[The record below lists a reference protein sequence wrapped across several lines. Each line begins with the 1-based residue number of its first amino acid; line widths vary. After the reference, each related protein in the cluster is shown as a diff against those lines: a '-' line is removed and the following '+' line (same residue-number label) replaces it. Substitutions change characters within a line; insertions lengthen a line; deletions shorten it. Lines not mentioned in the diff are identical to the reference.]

1 MKTLSAVFVLAISL
15 MVGATGCGKQDGKK
29 SVSVAKAP
37 PGANLVALD
46 QFKVVEGKPRLA
58 YVTNGIADFW
68 KIAERGAEDGA
79 AKFDVELSVKMPP
92 KGAVDQKRMIEDLLA
107 RKVDGIAVSPIDA
120 DNQTP
125 FLKEVG
131 KKTRMITHDSDAPFC
146 DRICYVGMD
155 NYEAGRMCGQLVKK
169 ALPDGG
175 SVIIFVGRLGQDN
188 ARLRR
193 QGVIDELLGRSVDA
207 TRYDEP
213 GQVLK
218 NGKYE
223 VLDTRTDDFDFAKAK
238 AQAQDAIVKY
248 PKLGC
253 MVGLFEYN
261 PPIMLEALSGAGK
274 LKTIKVVGF
283 DENDKTLKS
292 IQDGDAEGTIV
303 QNPYK
308 YGFES
313 VRVLHAL
320 AKGDRSVVPANG
332 FINIPA
338 RSITKENVDEFWA
351 ELKKLTGKN

>member
-1 MKTLSAVFVLAISL
+1 MKTLSAVAVAALSL
-15 MVGATGCGKQDGKK
+15 LIGVSGCGKKDDKK
-29 SVSVAKAP
+29 TTIVTKSP
-37 PGANLVALD
+37 PSANLAALD
-46 QFKVVEGKPRLA
+46 QFKTVEGKPHVA

-68 KIAERGAEDGA
+68 RIAERGAEDGA
-79 AKFDVELSVKMPP
+79 AKFGVELDVRMPP
-92 KGAVDQKRMIEDLLA
+92 KGVVDQKRMIEDLLA
-107 RKVDGIAVSPIDA
+107 RNVDGIAVSPINA
-120 DNQTP
+120 ENQTP
-125 FLKEVG
+125 FLKDVG
-131 KKTRMITHDSDAPFC
+131 KKTRLITHDSDAPYC
-146 DRICYVGMD
+146 ERICYVGMD

-193 QGVIDELLGRSVDA
+193 QGVIDELLGRGNDSS
-207 TRYDEP
+207 RYDEP
-213 GQVLK
+213 GHVLK
-218 NGKYE
+218 GDKYE
-223 VLDTRTDDFDFAKAK
+223 IVDTRTDDFDFAKAK
-238 AQAQDAIVKY
+238 ALAQDAIVRY

-261 PPIMLEALSGAGK
+261 PPIMLDALASAGK
-274 LKTIKVVGF
+274 LKAIKVVGF
-283 DENDKTLKS
+283 DENDKTLQS
-292 IQDGDAEGTIV
+292 IKDGDAEGTIV

-320 AKGDRSVVPANG
+320 CQGDRSVVPASG

-338 RSITKENVDEFWA
+338 RSITKANVDEFWT

>member
-1 MKTLSAVFVLAISL
+1 MKTLSAVFVVVLSL
-15 MVGATGCGKQDGKK
+15 LIGATGCGKRDDKTSAVVG
-29 SVSVAKAP
+29 KAP
-37 PGANLVALD
+37 PKANLAALD
-46 QFKVVEGKPRLA
+46 QFKAVEGKPRVA

-68 KIAERGAEDGA
+68 RIAEKGAEDGA
-79 AKFDVELSVKMPP
+79 AKFDVELDVKMPP
-92 KGAVDQKRMIEDLLA
+92 KGVVDQKRMIEDLLA
-107 RKVDGIAVSPIDA
+107 RNVDGIAVSPINA
-120 DNQTP
+120 ENQTP
-125 FLKEVG
+125 FLKDVG
-131 KKTRMITHDSDAPFC
+131 KKTRMITHDSDAPYC
-146 DRICYVGMD
+146 ERICYVGMD

-193 QGVIDELLGRSVDA
+193 QGVIDELLGRSSDSS
-207 TRYDEP
+207 RYDEP
-213 GQVLK
+213 GQALK
-218 NGKYE
+218 NDKYE
-223 VLDTRTDDFDFAKAK
+223 ILDTRTDDFDFAKAK
-238 AQAQDAIVKY
+238 ALAQDAIVKY

-261 PPIMLEALSGAGK
+261 PPIMLEALQSAGK
-274 LKTIKVVGF
+274 LRTIKVVGF
-283 DENDKTLKS
+283 DENDKLLKS

-313 VRVLHAL
+313 VRILQAL
-320 AKGDRSVVPANG
+320 CKGDRSVVPDSG

-338 RSITKENVDEFWA
+338 RSITKSNVDEFWT